1 MPIVCG
7 TDFSVTADHAV
18 TAAAVIAR
26 RAGTSL
32 ELVCATGARLHVAA
46 FPDTAQGLH
55 LGAAT
60 RAEQL
65 AAQVARLRGD
75 GIAADGTLDPQVAED
90 ALVSR
95 ARQHDV
101 PLVVLGAVGHSTIER
116 LLVGSVAGRVAMTS
130 PKPVLVVREGGSWQR
145 WRDGGAPLRVL
156 VAFDAGH
163 SARAA
168 MAWGGWLASLGNVQL
183 TAGWV
188 VHPAFENQRLGA
200 GGPGAGVE
208 LLPATHDAL
217 ESEFAAR
224 VAEALP
230 DRPVELQLE
239 PNLGRVDSALIEL
252 AHARHT
258 DLLVVGSH
266 QRHGFERLWEASVS
280 RGVLHH
286 APMSVAVVPF
296 TA

>member
-7 TDFSVTADHAV
+7 TDFSVTADRAV
-18 TAAAVIAR
+18 QAAAAVAQ
-26 RAGTSL
+26 RAGIPL

-46 FPDTAQGLH
+46 FPDTAQGLN
-55 LGAAT
+55 LGAAP

-65 AAQVARLRGD
+65 AAQVARLGAD
-75 GIAADGTLDPQVAED
+75 GIAADGILDPQVAED

-95 ARQHDV
+95 AGRHDV

-116 LLVGSVAGRVAMTS
+116 LLVGSVAGRVAMAS
-130 PKPVLVVREGGSWQR
+130 PKPVLVVREGASWQR
-145 WRDGGAPLRVL
+145 WRDGHAPLRVL
-156 VAFDAGH
+156 VAFDTGA

-200 GGPGAGVE
+200 SGAGAGIE

-230 DRPVELQLE
+230 DHTVELQLE

-252 AHARHT
+252 AHARHI

-286 APMSVAVVPF
+286 APMSVAVVPY